1 MATANPAT
9 AMPKRVDVSTNDGK
23 TFGEKVFFLE
33 LWSIGNTASKKTI
46 EIKGE
51 ESRNGPFKQIQFR
64 FDKDRN
70 YIYTKS
76 EANQKGFDETY
87 IGTASEYSISGLSAD
102 GEKTV
107 IRVGRTNNANDI
119 VEQYNGPA
127 KSVQIIVEMVA
138 SPDSQSDSVIKDD
151 KFFTQGSQT
160 AEYDNNK
167 VRKIYLDSQEKRF
180 EMPKRRSIRIRN
192 YQTKRNT
199 NSKEEVPTTEYD
211 LLNDDDQRKGKSG
224 PEYIDQEVTGY
235 FRFIENE
242 FTKKEKNGRGTG
254 LAIKLRGGLHP
265 GSEEMKKDDIKRESG
280 KCYEFHFEYNGSNDQ
295 CLQKEYPHNNYDKK
309 PGDFE
314 KRFKLPPILGK
325 WFGFKA
331 VTINEDNG
339 VRCEAYMDMDG
350 LIDNN
355 SPANNW
361 KLWYSVL
368 DDGNLFSKDDGTR
381 KPFFS
386 HYGKRRTFFR
396 IDRVNHDPEHKFLSV
411 RSVSGEKTSYG
422 KSL

>member
-1 MATANPAT
+1 MATANQAPAI
-9 AMPKRVDVSTNDGK
+9 PKKIDVFTNDGK

-33 LWSIGNTASKKTI
+33 LWSIGNTASQKTI

-51 ESRNGPFKQIQFR
+51 GQKLGPFKQIQFR

-76 EANQKGFDETY
+76 DVNQGFDETY
-87 IGTASEYSISGLSAD
+87 AGTASEYSISGLST
-102 GEKTV
+102 GSGKTV
-107 IRVGRTNNANDI
+107 IRIGKTNNAND
-119 VEQYNGPA
+119 VAEQYSGLA
-127 KSVQIIVEMVA
+127 ERVQVKVETSTIIKSDDDFFPPRSQI
-138 SPDSQSDSVIKDD
+138 
-151 KFFTQGSQT
+151 
-160 AEYDNNK
+160 AEYDENK
-167 VRKIYLDSQEKRF
+167 VRKIYLDSQEKGF
-180 EMPKRRSIRIRN
+180 DVPKKRSIELRK
-192 YQTKRNT
+192 YQTERNT
-199 NSKEEVPTTEYD
+199 NGKEEVPTTEYD
-211 LLNDDDQRKGKSG
+211 LLHDDDQRKGRSG
-224 PEYIDQEVTGY
+224 PEFIDQEVTGY

-265 GSEEMKKDDIKRESG
+265 GSEEMKKDEIKKESG

-339 VRCEAYMDMDG
+339 VRCEAYLDMDG
-350 LIDNN
+350 LVDNN
-355 SPANNW
+355 LPANNW

-368 DDGNLFSKDDGTR
+368 DDGNLFSKDAGTQE
-381 KPFFS
+381 PFFS
-386 HYGKRRTFFR
+386 HHGKRRTFFR
-396 IDRVNHDPEHKFLSV
+396 IDRVHHDPEHKFLSA
-411 RSVSGEKTSYG
+411 RSISREKTLYG